1 MFGRFPNQVAHTFRH
16 VEAAGLERNAM
27 QTAISSDIVRLGANF
42 PNNPYNG
49 SIVVNGIKIDYVAYK
64 LPDGTVNIGRITP
77 PR

>member
-1 MFGRFPNQVAHTFRH
+1 MFGRFPNQVAYTFRH